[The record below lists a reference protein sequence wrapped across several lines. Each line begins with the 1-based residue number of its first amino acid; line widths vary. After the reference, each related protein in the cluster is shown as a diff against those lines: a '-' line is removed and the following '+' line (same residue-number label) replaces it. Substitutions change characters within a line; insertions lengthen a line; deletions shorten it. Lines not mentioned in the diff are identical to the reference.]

1 LVWEEK
7 MATSRRSKSPD
18 NVREASPKEFSS
30 VTAKVPAK
38 APAKAPAKT
47 LSQKIPLLLWPPNLI
62 GYVRIVTQI
71 LAMLDPDPA
80 SSFAV
85 WMVTASLVLDYF
97 DGPCARRLNMCSQFG
112 DLLDHYTDHATMLW
126 LVVVTSGS
134 GLWGRAN
141 IAISTLHNC
150 IAFVYMAYYGH
161 YFKHTAKGNFWT
173 RTIEA
178 NNYWN
183 LASILY
189 CANCILLPLLK
200 LSFAQSYGLKADSV
214 STPLLVLADQIG
226 AVVTL
231 SYSFAVW
238 F

>member
-1 LVWEEK
+1 
-7 MATSRRSKSPD
+7 MPSARSKSPAR
-18 NVREASPKEFSS
+18 NVRAPSS
-30 VTAKVPAK
+30 KATAKVLATPTAK
-38 APAKAPAKT
+38 ATAKATAKT
-47 LSQKIPLLLWPPNLI
+47 LNHKLPLLLWPPNLI
-62 GYVRIVTQI
+62 GYVRVVTLI

-85 WMVTASLVLDYF
+85 WMVTSSLVLDYV

-112 DLLDHYTDHATMLW
+112 DLLDHYTDHVTMLW
-126 LVVVTSGS
+126 LVAVTSGS
-134 GLWGRAN
+134 GLWGQAN
-141 IAISTLHNC
+141 FAISTLHNC
-150 IAFVYMAYYGH
+150 IAFVYMAAYGH
-161 YFKHTAKGNFWT
+161 YFKHTATGNFWT

-183 LASILY
+183 FASILY
-189 CANCILLPLLK
+189 CANCILLPLVK
-200 LSFAQSYGLKADSV
+200 LSFAGSYGLRAHAV
-214 STPLLVLADQIG
+214 STPLIDLSDQIG